1 MSVIFLPYFQFI
13 RSRGFLTPE
22 SRREMLEASRE
33 AGMMN
38 PEGEL
43 QFDDPGSFLEF
54 LDMEVEGGDWGL
66 EGNHHDPDPMERP
79 QPRRDQAGGL
89 PRPSPPAAEN
99 ADNSRPSLCNNFI
112 DDYKLAEVLKKNG
125 LPRLRIFIVGVLGK
139 SRTKVSLTETRFVSL
154 TPSCVEILFM
164 SHKCLTFNSV
174 SVFTS

>member
-1 MSVIFLPYFQFI
+1 MSVIFLLNFQYI

-22 SRREMLEASRE
+22 LLEASRE

-43 QFDDPGSFLEF
+43 HFEDPGSFMEF
-54 LDMEVEGGDWGL
+54 LDMEVEGGDWGP

-99 ADNSRPSLCNNFI
+99 ADNSRSSLCNNFI

-164 SHKCLTFNSV
+164 SH
-174 SVFTS
+174 